1 MLKQSMDFP
10 GFRPETFPRLQ
21 TPHCD
26 RMSDPER
33 RDPEIFLRQ
42 AAQEGRGRLKIFLG
56 AAPGVGKTYEMLTD
70 GMQRLKAG
78 VDVAVGVVE
87 THGRHETEA
96 LLHGHEVIPRREV
109 DHQGHGLTEM
119 DLDAILA
126 RHPALVL
133 VDELAHSNAPGSRH
147 PKRYQDVEELLD
159 AGIDVYSTVN
169 IQHVESLN
177 DIVASFTRVRVR
189 ETVPDSILEMAEIEV
204 VDIPPD
210 ELIERLKEGKV
221 YVPAEASRALN
232 HFFSKSNLT
241 ALREMA
247 LRRAAQAVDAQM
259 LDYVRA
265 HALAGSF
272 AAGERIVVAISELP
286 SAQGLVRA
294 AKRLADALRGPW
306 TAVHIETQRSL
317 AFTAEE
323 RAHLADTMALAS
335 RLGATTATI
344 PASSVVEGLRQYA
357 TDARATQI
365 VIGKASRS
373 WWFELRHGSVVDRL
387 VRNMGDV
394 AVHVLPGEETAH
406 HRRTRRAATSPWG
419 KPSDYLWS
427 TAMIAMMT
435 AVGRLLVQTI
445 ALGNIALL
453 YLVPVMFAA
462 ASFGLRAG
470 LFAGLL
476 SSLAYNF
483 FFLPPTGTLTVSNP
497 ENVISILVLLGVAI
511 VTSQFAARVRAQ
523 ADLAH
528 GSARQNAALA
538 GFSRQLTAAAS
549 QDELMHAICGE
560 VGRLFDVRT
569 VLLLPSPDG
578 PQLRA
583 AVPPEDRL
591 EQIEKAAAQWA
602 MDNEQPA
609 GRGSSTLTASDWL
622 FHPLRTTR
630 GVLGVLG
637 LAREDAGEPL
647 RSDQLPLLM
656 SLLDQASIAFD
667 RMALEEE
674 MLDARQIRERDRLR
688 SALLSSVSHD
698 LRTPLTTIISAIHEL
713 KRQHPSDLADTV
725 EAEAQ
730 RLTRFVANL
739 LDMAR
744 VEAGALPLK
753 IEPIDLFDAV
763 AGAVHDTRQSLA
775 GHEVKVDILPD
786 IPLVRVDPTLLH
798 HILINLLDNAGR
810 YADPDTPVIIRGQ
823 RLHDAITLSVID
835 EGPGIPLGSEARVFD
850 TFTRME
856 GSDRAK
862 HGTGLGLAIVKG
874 FAEAMGLGV
883 SAANRGDPTGACF
896 TLRFPQTLI
905 LSPLPDEDIL

>member
-1 MLKQSMDFP
+1 MN
-10 GFRPETFPRLQ
+10 
-21 TPHCD
+21 
-26 RMSDPER
+26 DPDR
-33 RDPEIFLRQ
+33 RDPEAFLRQ

-70 GMQRLKAG
+70 GMQRRKAG
-78 VDVAVGVVE
+78 IDVVVGVVE
-87 THGRHETEA
+87 THGRKETEA
-96 LLHGHEVIPRREV
+96 LLVGHEIIARRSI
-109 DHQGHGLTEM
+109 DHMGHRLGEM
-119 DLDAILA
+119 DIDAILE
-126 RHPALVL
+126 RRPALVL
-133 VDELAHSNAPGSRH
+133 VDELAHTNAAGSRH

-177 DIVASFTRVRVR
+177 DVVASFTRVRVR

-221 YVPAEASRALN
+221 YIPQEATRALS

-272 AAGERIVVAISELP
+272 AAGERILVAISEVP

-294 AKRLADALRGPW
+294 AKRLADALKAPW
-306 TAVHIETQRSL
+306 AAVHIETQRTL
-317 AFTAEE
+317 AFTPQE
-323 RAHLADTMALAS
+323 REQLADTMALAS

-344 PASSVVEGLRQYA
+344 PAPSVLEGLRHYA
-357 TDARATQI
+357 DDARATQI
-365 VIGKASRS
+365 VIGKSTRP
-373 WWFELRHGSVVDRL
+373 WWFELRHGSVVDKL
-387 VRNMGDV
+387 VREIGDV
-394 AVHVLPGEETAH
+394 AVHVLPGDDPA
-406 HRRTRRAATSPWG
+406 RSPRSMTKMIGQGWG
-419 KPSDYLWS
+419 KPIDYVWS
-427 TAMIAMMT
+427 TLMIVGMT
-435 AVGRLLVQTI
+435 ALGRLLI
-445 ALGNIALL
+445 EIIDLGNIALL
-453 YLVPVMFAA
+453 YLIPVMFAA

-470 LFAGLL
+470 LFSGLL

-483 FFLPPTGTLTVSNP
+483 FFLPPTGTLTVNNP

-523 ADLAH
+523 ADLAQS
-528 GSARQNAALA
+528 SARQNAALA
-538 GFSRQLTAAAS
+538 GFSRQLTASAS
-549 QDELMHAICGE
+549 QEELMQAICAE
-560 VGRLFDVRT
+560 VSRLLSVRT
-569 VLLLPSPDG
+569 VLLLPSRDG
-578 PQLRA
+578 PELRA
-583 AVPPEDRL
+583 AFPPEDRM

-637 LAREDAGEPL
+637 LAREDAGAPL
-647 RSDQLPLLM
+647 RSDQIPLLM

-698 LRTPLTTIISAIHEL
+698 LRTPLTTIISAMHEL
-713 KRQHPSDLADTV
+713 KRQQPSDLLDTV
-725 EAEAQ
+725 DAEAQ
-730 RLTRFVANL
+730 RLNRFVANL

-753 IEPIDLFDAV
+753 VEPTDLFDAV
-763 AGAVHDTRQSLA
+763 AGAVHDTRQSLI
-775 GHEVKVDILPD
+775 GHAVKVDILPD
-786 IPLVRVDPTLLH
+786 IPLVRIDPTLLH
-798 HILINLLDNAGR
+798 HCLINLLDNAGR
-810 YADPDTPVIIRGQ
+810 YGDPGTPVVVRGR
-823 RLHDAITLSVID
+823 RLPDAITLSVLD
-835 EGPGIPLGSEARVFD
+835 EGPGIPSGAESRVFD
-850 TFTRME
+850 TFTRLE
-856 GSDRAK
+856 GSDRVK

-874 FAEAMGLGV
+874 FAEAMGLSV
-883 SAANRGDPTGACF
+883 SATNNHEPFGACF
-896 TLRFPQTLI
+896 TITIPQALI
-905 LSPLPDEDIL
+905 ITELPQEDIL

>member
-1 MLKQSMDFP
+1 MTKTD
-10 GFRPETFPRLQ
+10 
-21 TPHCD
+21 
-26 RMSDPER
+26 R
-33 RDPEIFLRQ
+33 RDPEAFLRA

-70 GMQRLKAG
+70 GMQRLQAG
-78 VDVAVGVVE
+78 IDVVVGVVE
-87 THGRHETEA
+87 THGRRETEA
-96 LLHGHEVIPRREV
+96 LLHGHEVVPRRTVE
-109 DHQGHGLTEM
+109 HQGHVLSEM
-119 DLDAILA
+119 DIDAILA
-126 RHPALVL
+126 RRPQLAL
-133 VDELAHSNAPGSRH
+133 VDELAHTNAPGSRH
-147 PKRYQDVEELLD
+147 PKRYQDIEELLD

-177 DIVASFTRVRVR
+177 DVVASFTRVRVR
-189 ETVPDSILEMAEIEV
+189 ETVPDSVLENAEIEV
-204 VDIPPD
+204 VDLPPD

-221 YVPAEASRALN
+221 YIPAEASRALN
-232 HFFSKSNLT
+232 HFFSKSNLN

-265 HALAGSF
+265 HALAGRF
-272 AAGERIVVAISELP
+272 AVGERVLVAISELP

-294 AKRLADALRGPW
+294 AKRLADALKAPW

-317 AFTAEE
+317 HFSAEE
-323 RAHLADTMALAS
+323 RAQLADTMALAS
-335 RLGATTATI
+335 RLGAVTATI
-344 PASSVVEGLRQYA
+344 PAQTVVEGLRLYA
-357 TDARATQI
+357 ADARATQI
-365 VIGKASRS
+365 VIGKAARS

-387 VRNMGDV
+387 VRDMGDV
-394 AVHVLPGEETAH
+394 AIHVLPGEEGAH
-406 HRRTRRAATSPWG
+406 ASRAAAALRAGPWG
-419 KPSDYLWS
+419 RPTDYVWS
-427 TAMIAMMT
+427 TLMIALMT
-435 AVGRLLVQTI
+435 AIGRLAVQSI

-470 LFAGLL
+470 LFSALL

-497 ENVISILVLLGVAI
+497 ENVVSILVLLGVAI

-528 GSARQNAALA
+528 RSARQNAALA
-538 GFSRQLTAAAS
+538 GFSRQLNAAAS
-549 QDELMHAICGE
+549 QEELMQAICGE
-560 VGRLFDVRT
+560 VSRLFDART
-569 VLLLPSPDG
+569 VLLLPSPGG
-578 PQLRA
+578 PELRA

-591 EQIEKAAAQWA
+591 EHIERAAAQWA
-602 MDNEQPA
+602 MDNDQPA

-622 FHPLRTTR
+622 FHPLRTSR

-656 SLLDQASIAFD
+656 SLLDQAAIAFD

-674 MLDARQIRERDRLR
+674 MLDARQVGERDRLR

-698 LRTPLTTIISAIHEL
+698 LRTPLTTIISAVHEL
-713 KRQHPSDLADTV
+713 KRQPLEGQAGELAETV
-725 EAEAQ
+725 EAEAE
-730 RLTRFVANL
+730 RLRRFVANL

-753 IEPIDLFDAV
+753 TEPTDLFDAV

-775 GHEVKVDILPD
+775 GHEVRVDILPD

-810 YADPDTPVIIRGQ
+810 YADPRTPVIIRGQ
-823 RLHDAITLSVID
+823 RLPGAIALSVID
-835 EGPGIPLGSEARVFD
+835 QGPGIPPGSETRIFD

-874 FAEAMGLGV
+874 FADAMGLGIA
-883 SAANRGDPTGACF
+883 AANHGDPAGACF
-896 TLRFPQTLI
+896 TLSFPQALI
-905 LSPLPDEDIL
+905 LPPVPEEGLT